1 MVIQIPGRKFLS
13 SERSVFSLNIT
24 CVDVYRGVYLSM
36 LLIALLEILTFVFIV
51 RMALKR
57 YSSVVDLI
65 STVLFT
71 SSLLL
76 YAYVALP
83 WALASYYLRYVAL
96 IGYLPALFF
105 ALRRARDLPWL
116 SENRRFLK
124 LSGNLFEV
132 ALSILMFFAISSA
145 IAGSRRPPGGV
156 DLTFPMKRGYI
167 HQGGNTPI
175 LNYHNVSLSQRFAL
189 DISSL
194 YPWGGRAKGI
204 YPREPEKYAVYGDTL
219 FSPCDCEVAR
229 VVDGF
234 PDNPAGYVDT
244 VNVAGNHVV
253 LRMDS
258 FLIVLAH
265 IKRNSITVRE
275 GERVR
280 RCQPIALVGN
290 SGQTSEPHLH
300 IHAVR
305 SSDPDSVLKAP
316 GVPIYFNGRFAV
328 RNDVLKGD
336 CRK

>member
-1 MVIQIPGRKFLS
+1 MGSLASK
-13 SERSVFSLNIT
+13 RSAFPFNIAR
-24 CVDVYRGVYLSM
+24 VDVYRGVYLSM
-36 LLIALLEILTFVFIV
+36 LLIALLEILTFVFIL

-65 STVLFT
+65 STALFT
-71 SSLLL
+71 SSFLL
-76 YAYVALP
+76 YAYVVLP
-83 WALASYYLRYVAL
+83 WALISYYLRYVAL
-96 IGYLPALFF
+96 IGYLPALFL
-105 ALRRARDLPWL
+105 ALRRSRHLPWL
-116 SENRRFLK
+116 PENRRILK
-124 LSGNLFEV
+124 LSGDLFEV
-132 ALSILMFFAISSA
+132 TLSLLMFFAISSA
-145 IAGSRRPPGGV
+145 IAGSRKPPGGV
-156 DLTFPMKRGYI
+156 DLTFPLKRGYV
-167 HQGGNTPI
+167 HQGGNILI
-175 LNYHNVSLSQRFAL
+175 LNYHNVNFSQRFAL

-229 VVDGF
+229 VVDGLS
-234 PDNPAGYVDT
+234 DNPAGRMDT

-253 LRMDS
+253 LKMGS
-258 FLIVLAH
+258 FLVVLAH

-300 IHAVR
+300 IHTVR
-305 SSDPDSVLKAP
+305 ASDPDSILKAP

-336 CRK
+336 CGE